1 MIKPLKDNVLI
12 KFEEGQDISKTGI
25 IIAHKEEDR
34 PRVAKVLAIGED
46 VTQVNVNDNVIVN
59 RYIGN
64 QIFIDN
70 KEHIILKEREILA
83 KLED

>member
-1 MIKPLKDNVLI
+1 MVKPLKDNVLI
-12 KFEEGQDISKTGI
+12 KFQEGQDVKAGI
-25 IIAHKEEDR
+25 IIVHKEEDR
-34 PRVAKVLAIGED
+34 PRIAKVLAVGED
-46 VTQVNVNDNVIVN
+46 VTQVKVDDNVIVS

>member
-70 KEHIILKEREILA
+70 KEHIILKEKEILA

>member
-1 MIKPLKDNVLI
+1 MIKPLRDNVLI

-70 KEHIILKEREILA
+70 KEHIILKEKEILA

>member
-25 IIAHKEEDR
+25 IIAHKKEDR

-70 KEHIILKEREILA
+70 KEHIILKEKEILA

>member
-1 MIKPLKDNVLI
+1 MIKPLKNNVLI
-12 KFEEGQDISKTGI
+12 KFQEGQDVSKAGI

-34 PRVAKVLAIGED
+34 PRIAKVLEVGED
-46 VTQVNVNDNVIVN
+46 VTQVKVDDNVIVS

-64 QIFIDN
+64 QVFIDN
-70 KEHIILKEREILA
+70 QEHLILKEREILA

>member
-34 PRVAKVLAIGED
+34 PRVAKVLDIGED

-70 KEHIILKEREILA
+70 KEHIILKEKEILA

>member
-34 PRVAKVLAIGED
+34 PRIAKILAVGED
-46 VTQVNVNDNVIVN
+46 VTQVRVNDNVIVN

-70 KEHIILKEREILA
+70 KEHIILKEKEILA

>member
-1 MIKPLKDNVLI
+1 MVKPLKDNVLI
-12 KFEEGQDISKTGI
+12 KFQEGQDVKAGI
-25 IIAHKEEDR
+25 IIVHKEEDR
-34 PRVAKVLAIGED
+34 PRIAKVLAVGED
-46 VTQVNVNDNVIVN
+46 VTQVKVDDNVIVS

-64 QIFIDN
+64 QVFIDN